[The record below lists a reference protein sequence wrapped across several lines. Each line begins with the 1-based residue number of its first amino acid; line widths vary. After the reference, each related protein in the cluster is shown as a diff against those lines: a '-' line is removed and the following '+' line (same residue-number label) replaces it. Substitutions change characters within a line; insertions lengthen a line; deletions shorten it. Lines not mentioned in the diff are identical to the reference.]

1 MGFIPDAQL
10 IFKSQT
16 KSGDYHDDMN
26 RENFMKWIKDKL
38 LPNLPAQSIVVMDY
52 ASYHTV
58 AVNKAPTMSSTKS
71 EMQEW
76 IVNKG
81 LAYLPTMVKSQL
93 FEIIK
98 EHKEPPLY
106 EVDLLLQDHGH
117 KVVRLPPYHCDLNPI
132 ELIWGLLKRRIAE
145 KNVGQEAKSIVKI
158 TEDAFRSIT
167 PEEWMKECCHVES
180 IEDKYFNDGI
190 AVDNEIDRFIIAVG
204 DDSDTLDS
212 SDPGDSDSS
221 TISEQDKEEK
231 RRKWRDE
238 RKNLKQALHDKARI
252 NKNVEKEQKHTESK
266 LRKENHEMR
275 REIITLLQGSNKP
288 RDCTEEEDF
297 WNILFSEDMLQIVVL
312 HTNRKL
318 QEMRHKYK
326 KEDRP
331 ELKDIDVTEL
341 RALIGCILKIEDA
354 EPEPSTFTKLEKRG
368 TYTICPAKKKK
379 TNVILMQEVWKTSVS
394 RLS

>member
-1 MGFIPDAQL
+1 MRSEIDFKGSRTSLWRILKELGFYFKKCKSKRKILMERYDIVAWRHSYVEEIRSNRLSDLPRPVVYLDETYIHSTYCAGKCWQSETEEGVLSSDSKGPRWIILHAGGKMGFIPDAQL

-38 LPNLPAQSIVVMDY
+38 LPNLPAQSIVVMDN

-98 EHKEPPLY
+98 EHKEPPVY

-132 ELIWGLLKRRIAE
+132 ELIWSLLKRRIAE
-145 KNVGQEAKSIVKI
+145 KNVGQEAKNIVKI

-204 DDSDTLDS
+204 DDSDTSDS

-221 TISEQDKEEK
+221 TISGVGPLEEH
-231 RRKWRDE
+231 
-238 RKNLKQALHDKARI
+238 NY
-252 NKNVEKEQKHTESK
+252 
-266 LRKENHEMR
+266 
-275 REIITLLQGSNKP
+275 
-288 RDCTEEEDF
+288 F
-297 WNILFSEDMLQIVVL
+297 
-312 HTNRKL
+312 
-318 QEMRHKYK
+318 K
-326 KEDRP
+326 K
-331 ELKDIDVTEL
+331 
-341 RALIGCILKIEDA
+341 
-354 EPEPSTFTKLEKRG
+354 
-368 TYTICPAKKKK
+368 
-379 TNVILMQEVWKTSVS
+379 
-394 RLS
+394 